1 MTNKNSYQADSI
13 KVLKGLEAVR
23 KRPGMYIGD
32 TDDGTGLHHMVYE
45 VVDNSIDEALAG
57 HCKNIN
63 VIINS
68 DGTITVNDDGR
79 GIPVD
84 MHKGEKK
91 SAAEVIMTQLHA
103 GGKFDHDSYKVSG
116 GLHGVGV
123 SVVNAL
129 SESLQLEI
137 NRDGKK
143 HFIEFKNGEAKA
155 PLKVTGKSKETG
167 TQITFLPSKEIFSSI
182 KFSANILIKR
192 MRELAFLNKGI
203 KIIFTD
209 ASLKK
214 EKVTEFKFDGGVLE
228 FVDFLDEKR
237 EKLQNKNGND
247 LFKKPIYIEA
257 AITNN
262 PDKVDVYKR
271 NIKSLEDAMQ
281 GYIDEVSRIEASAIW
296 ITIFGIVLLIS
307 IKIVQGVLA
316 NSKLEKRYSEW
327 LSDKTISP
335 GMQTKNYILSTV
347 FTSVIMFFSVVHY
360 SFPGLINVMN
370 EFPTHPDIRLTS
382 IAWVEKIFNYAVIKG
397 DALFT
402 AITIGIRSVLDFLE
416 LLFVKT
422 PWIVIITTIVT
433 LTGLSAGPRAA
444 IYSAGFLSYMGF
456 LGFWVK
462 AMTTLALL
470 GTAAILSIAIGIPLG
485 IFCARRQRFYSM
497 IRPIMDFMQTMP
509 AFVFMIPVIAFFGT
523 GKVAAVIITMIFGGT
538 PVVRLTVLGLR
549 GVPETIREAAIAYGA
564 SKWYLLRKVDL
575 PLATPSILAGVNQTV
590 MLSLAMVVVASLIG
604 AKGLGQDVLEALQYA
619 NVGQGI
625 LAGVAILF
633 VALIL
638 DRVVQGKKRV

>member
-1 MTNKNSYQADSI
+1 MENKQINNPTRSELITDFVKSNPEYYI
-13 KVLKGLEAVR
+13 KEFQKIGSKPSFSFSFNLYAGILG
-23 KRPGMYIGD
+23 PIWFGMR
-32 TDDGTGLHHMVYE
+32 
-45 VVDNSIDEALAG
+45 
-57 HCKNIN
+57 NIWN
-63 VIINS
+63 W
-68 DGTITVNDDGR
+68 
-79 GIPVD
+79 
-84 MHKGEKK
+84 
-91 SAAEVIMTQLHA
+91 A
-103 GGKFDHDSYKVSG
+103 
-116 GLHGVGV
+116 
-123 SVVNAL
+123 
-129 SESLQLEI
+129 
-137 NRDGKK
+137 
-143 HFIEFKNGEAKA
+143 
-155 PLKVTGKSKETG
+155 
-167 TQITFLPSKEIFSSI
+167 
-182 KFSANILIKR
+182 
-192 MRELAFLNKGI
+192 LAFLIIETFSVVQIIRGLFGNITKEAVEKIKQVESTIAFRNKQ
-203 KIIFTD
+203 
-209 ASLKK
+209 L
-214 EKVTEFKFDGGVLE
+214 
-228 FVDFLDEKR
+228 
-237 EKLQNKNGND
+237 
-247 LFKKPIYIEA
+247 EA

-281 GYIDEVSRIEASAIW
+281 GYIDEVARIEASAIW
-296 ITIFGIVLLIS
+296 ITIFGIVLLITV
-307 IKIVQGVLA
+307 KIVQGILA
-316 NSKLEKRYSEW
+316 NSILEKRYSEW
-327 LSDKTISP
+327 LSDKTLKP
-335 GMQTKNYILSTV
+335 GMQVKNFVSSTT
-347 FTSVIMFFSVVHY
+347 FAAVIMFFSVVHY
-360 SFPGLINVMN
+360 SFPGVITLMDD
-370 EFPTHPDIRLTS
+370 FPTHPDIRLTS
-382 IAWVEKIFNYAVIKG
+382 IKWVETIFDYAVLKG

-433 LTGLSAGPRAA
+433 LTGLAAGPRAA
-444 IYSAGFLSYMGF
+444 IYSAGFLCYMGF

-470 GTAAILSIAIGIPLG
+470 GTAAVLSIVIGIPLG

-638 DRVVQGKKRV
+638 DRVVQGRKRV

>member
-1 MTNKNSYQADSI
+1 MSNNNKNPSRSELIGEFVISNKEYYI
-13 KVLKGLEAVR
+13 KEFQK
-23 KRPGMYIGD
+23 IG
-32 TDDGTGLHHMVYE
+32 
-45 VVDNSIDEALAG
+45 S
-57 HCKNIN
+57 
-63 VIINS
+63 
-68 DGTITVNDDGR
+68 
-79 GIPVD
+79 
-84 MHKGEKK
+84 KK
-91 SAAEVIMTQLHA
+91 SYSFSFNLFA
-103 GGKFDHDSYKVSG
+103 
-116 GLHGVGV
+116 
-123 SVVNAL
+123 
-129 SESLQLEI
+129 
-137 NRDGKK
+137 
-143 HFIEFKNGEAKA
+143 
-155 PLKVTGKSKETG
+155 
-167 TQITFLPSKEIFSSI
+167 FLLGPIWFG
-182 KFSANILIKR
+182 
-192 MRELAFLNKGI
+192 MRNVWNWALAFLIIETFSVVQIIRGFFGNITADAVKKIEQVQSTIDFRNKQ
-203 KIIFTD
+203 
-209 ASLKK
+209 L
-214 EKVTEFKFDGGVLE
+214 
-228 FVDFLDEKR
+228 
-237 EKLQNKNGND
+237 
-247 LFKKPIYIEA
+247 EA
-257 AITNN
+257 AIENN
-262 PDKVDVYKR
+262 PDKVEVYKR
-271 NIKSLEDAMQ
+271 AIKSLEDAMQ
-281 GYIDEVSRIEASAIW
+281 GYAQDVQQVEASAIW
-296 ITIFGIVLLIS
+296 IAIFGIVLLI
-307 IKIVQGVLA
+307 IVKFLQAIFANTVL
-316 NSKLEKRYSEW
+316 ETRYSEW
-327 LSDKTISP
+327 LSNKLLSP
-335 GMQTKNYILSTV
+335 GMKLKNYISSGI
-347 FTSVIMFFSVVHY
+347 FTLVIMFFSVVHY
-360 SFPGLINVMN
+360 SFPGWIEIMN
-370 EFPTHPDIRLTS
+370 NFPTHPEIRLSS
-382 IAWVEKIFNYAVIKG
+382 IKWVETAFDYAVIKG
-397 DALFT
+397 DTLFT

-444 IYSAGFLSYMGF
+444 IYSAGFLAYMGF

-485 IFCARRQRFYSM
+485 IYCARRQRFYSM

-564 SKWYLLRKVDL
+564 SKWYLLRKVDI

>member
-1 MTNKNSYQADSI
+1 MENKKSINLTRSELITDFVKTNPNYYVKEFQKIGSTPSFSFSFNLYAAIFGPIWFGMRNIWNWALTFLIIETFSVVQIIRGLFGNITVDAINKIAQVQSTIDFR
-13 KVLKGLEAVR
+13 KKQLEAAV
-23 KRPGMYIGD
+23 
-32 TDDGTGLHHMVYE
+32 
-45 VVDNSIDEALAG
+45 
-57 HCKNIN
+57 
-63 VIINS
+63 
-68 DGTITVNDDGR
+68 
-79 GIPVD
+79 
-84 MHKGEKK
+84 
-91 SAAEVIMTQLHA
+91 
-103 GGKFDHDSYKVSG
+103 
-116 GLHGVGV
+116 
-123 SVVNAL
+123 
-129 SESLQLEI
+129 
-137 NRDGKK
+137 
-143 HFIEFKNGEAKA
+143 
-155 PLKVTGKSKETG
+155 
-167 TQITFLPSKEIFSSI
+167 
-182 KFSANILIKR
+182 
-192 MRELAFLNKGI
+192 
-203 KIIFTD
+203 
-209 ASLKK
+209 
-214 EKVTEFKFDGGVLE
+214 
-228 FVDFLDEKR
+228 
-237 EKLQNKNGND
+237 
-247 LFKKPIYIEA
+247 
-257 AITNN
+257 TNN

-271 NIKSLEDAMQ
+271 SIKSLEDAMQ
-281 GYIDEVSRIEASAIW
+281 GYINEVDKVEASAIW
-296 ITIFGIVLLIS
+296 IAIFGFVSLIVV
-307 IKIVQGVLA
+307 KIVQGILA
-316 NSKLEKRYSEW
+316 NTTLEQRYSEW
-327 LSDKTISP
+327 LSDKSVSP
-335 GMQTKNYILSTV
+335 GMQKKNYILSGI
-347 FTSVIMFFSVVHY
+347 FTSVIMFFSVMHY
-360 SFPGLINVMN
+360 SFPGFLVIMN
-370 EFPTHPDIRLTS
+370 EFPTHPEIRLTS
-382 IAWVEKIFNYAVIKG
+382 IKWVETAFNYAVIKG

-402 AITIGIRSVLDFLE
+402 AITFGIRSVLDFLE

-422 PWIVIITTIVT
+422 PWIVIITAIVT

-444 IYSAGFLSYMGF
+444 IYSTGFLCYMGF

-485 IFCARRQRFYSM
+485 IYCARRQRFYSL